1 MARRLQEY
9 TISNGA
15 RAMSYTITRRT
26 LLAVATTAM
35 LAAALVPFT
44 ASHADSLARVDVYDR
59 TAGRALPV
67 YLQHGRRYVAGQ
79 PGNEY
84 AVRIRNCSNRRLLA
98 VVSVD
103 GVNAVT
109 GESASPDQ
117 SGYVIEPG
125 GYVNIQGWRKD
136 LSRTAAFYFSDPAD
150 SYAARTGRPNDLG
163 VIGVALFQERRVKR
177 QAWLSRED
185 RSQASGAPERDEAE
199 SAAEAKASRAAGNTA
214 AAPEMQQPSL
224 GTGHGRGEYS
234 PVEQVEFVRASSR
247 PDEMIA
253 IRYERRET
261 LVAMGVIPEPRYS
274 FQNRHPDP
282 FPGVTGFVPD
292 P

>member
-1 MARRLQEY
+1 M
-9 TISNGA
+9 IHSIN
-15 RAMSYTITRRT
+15 RRT
-26 LLAVATTAM
+26 LLAVTTATI
-35 LAAALVPFT
+35 LAAALVPLT

-59 TAGRALPV
+59 SAGESLPV
-67 YLQHGRRYVAGQ
+67 YRQHGRRYVVGR

-84 AVRIRNCSNRRLLA
+84 AVRIRNCSGRRLLA

-163 VIGVALFQERRVKR
+163 VIGVALFQERPVEQ

-185 RSQASGAPERDEAE
+185 RSPAPGARERDEAG
-199 SAAEAKASRAAGNTA
+199 SAAEAKAGRAAGNTA
-214 AAPEMQQPSL
+214 AAPSMQQPTL

-274 FQNRHPDP
+274 FQGRQPDP

>member
-1 MARRLQEY
+1 
-9 TISNGA
+9 
-15 RAMSYTITRRT
+15 MSQAITRRT
-26 LLAVATTAM
+26 LLAVATATI
-35 LAAALVPFT
+35 LAAAVIPFT
-44 ASHADSLARVDVYDR
+44 ASRADPLARVDVYDR
-59 TAGRALPV
+59 SAGEALPV
-67 YLQHGRRYVAGQ
+67 YRQHGRRYVEGQ

-84 AVRIRNCSNRRLLA
+84 AVRIRNCSDRRLLA

-163 VIGVALFQERRVKR
+163 VIGVALFKERRVER
-177 QAWLSRED
+177 QAWLSREN
-185 RSQASGAPERDEAE
+185 RSPAPGAPERMEAD
-199 SAAEAKASRAAGNTA
+199 SAAEAKAGRAAGDTA
-214 AAPEMQQPSL
+214 AAPTMQQPSL

-274 FQNRHPDP
+274 FQSRHPDP